1 MDGRIID
8 RSHARLRP
16 PHRPCMRRAATMAS
30 LAVAADQGPRTPLAR
45 WLAPPSNQSHAG
57 THARRLLRFLLFPK
71 AATKSLRRRSHAR
84 MHHTSLPGSRSRSD
98 GYSNR
103 KELFFLF
110 SCKVRT
116 NYKGRTYVQVF
127 TLQTSLSY
135 GTIRSVAL
143 AQGRVFLV
151 YDVRTYVAACIA
163 LVTSNTTYISRCVLL
178 HTSNLSYL

>member
-16 PHRPCMRRAATMAS
+16 PHRPCMRRAATIAS

-103 KELFFLF
+103 KELFFFHFLV
-110 SCKVRT
+110 KYVQITKDVRT
-116 NYKGRTYVQVF
+116 NYKGRR
-127 TLQTSLSY
+127 SY